1 MIRQEVHQVL
11 VGLVDQHWFVDIE
24 MKTLV
29 ACTTIRKDGL
39 RQTMDLSVQGLVLR
53 KVKSTPVSCLQ
64 EEELKVALFY
74 WHCFN
79 FMTL

>member
-11 VGLVDQHWFVDIE
+11 VGLVDQHRLVHVE
-24 MKTLV
+24 VKALV
-29 ACTTIRKDGL
+29 ARTTIRKDGF
-39 RQTMDLSVQGLVLR
+39 RQTMDLSIQGLVFR
-53 KVKSTPVSCLQ
+53 KMKSTPISCLQ

-74 WHCFN
+74 WHCFD